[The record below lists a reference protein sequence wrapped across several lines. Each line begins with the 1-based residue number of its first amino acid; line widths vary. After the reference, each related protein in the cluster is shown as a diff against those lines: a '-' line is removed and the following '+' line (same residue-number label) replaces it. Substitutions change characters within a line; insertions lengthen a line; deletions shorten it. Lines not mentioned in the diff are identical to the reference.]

1 MHYWHG
7 VVAPDVGLGCCE
19 SHGHHAAGQ
28 AASHL
33 LINSTFE
40 SYHSSEMKLA
50 EQLIATT
57 PNHSLTLFDKGFYS
71 WGLTAPLAIARRASA
86 LADPLEKGHPVRGG
100 AQRPAKYPTRK

>member
-1 MHYWHG
+1 VVHYRHG

-71 WGLTAPLAIARRASA
+71 WGLLHHWQS
-86 LADPLEKGHPVRGG
+86 
-100 AQRPAKYPTRK
+100 